1 MKGRTLG
8 LVGIV
13 GVGLVGATV
22 AQVRSA
28 GGSVAPMVPAAVTP
42 GERRVAAEGRVAT
55 YPGGEVI
62 VGTERAG
69 RLVRVAFEE
78 GQAVRRGELVAEL
91 DSEEIRAALAE
102 ARARLVEGEA
112 ELRLAEA
119 TLERRRELAEQRV
132 ISAHDLDQAR
142 RDLDTALARIE
153 TARATVA
160 RHEAQLA
167 KARIVAPISGTV
179 IARHVDAG
187 ETLEAGARVVTLG
200 DLSRLR
206 VEAEADEA
214 DAAALELGAPAT
226 ITADGYPGRSWRGS
240 VEEIADA
247 VTPRRL
253 KPQDPSRPT
262 DTRILALKIAFA
274 EPSPLKLG
282 TTVELRIRPAG
293 R

>member
-1 MKGRTLG
+1 
-8 LVGIV
+8 
-13 GVGLVGATV
+13 
-22 AQVRSA
+22 
-28 GGSVAPMVPAAVTP
+28 
-42 GERRVAAEGRVAT
+42 
-55 YPGGEVI
+55 
-62 VGTERAG
+62 
-69 RLVRVAFEE
+69 
-78 GQAVRRGELVAEL
+78 VAEL

>member
-1 MKGRTLG
+1 
-8 LVGIV
+8 V
-13 GVGLVGATV
+13 
-22 AQVRSA
+22 
-28 GGSVAPMVPAAVTP
+28 VPVVTA
-42 GERRVAAEGRVAT
+42 ERRVAAEGRVAT